1 MSRLRLGPAIV
12 LGPAWIGKGRCSV
25 LEKQVENLRFVL
37 FLGIE
42 RRRDTFFVLHL
53 QVGTL
58 VNQKLDHFVAISID
72 GVIDWPLILGVS
84 VVETGPEVDKLL
96 CRANVTFSNRVVYR
110 CLAVLVLPVDDVS
123 TLRAQEIDDLGISFT
138 SRIEQRR
145 LL

>member
-1 MSRLRLGPAIV
+1 MSWRRLGAAIV
-12 LGPAWIGKGRCSV
+12 LGSAWISKGRCST
-25 LEKQVENLRFVL
+25 LKEEIENLWFVL

-42 RRRDTFFVLHL
+42 GRRDTFFVLHV
-53 QVGTL
+53 QVSSL
-58 VNQKLDHFVAISID
+58 INQKLDHFIAITID
-72 GVIDWPLILGVS
+72 SVKDWSLILGVS
-84 VVETGPEVDKLL
+84 VVEACPEVDELL